1 MATGSWSPEGQQASS
16 QNFELKQTQLNLCL
30 ALSNEH
36 SLATLATQL
45 SELQIQQL
53 APIMQLTANDW
64 EQACSDLSDAE
75 LENLMR
81 FFTKAEALPGWEA
94 GDQSPV
100 IWLGKI
106 LKKRGTGINKDLVLW
121 IKANSDNR
129 FLPHGS
135 LL

>member
-1 MATGSWSPEGQQASS
+1 MTTGSWSPEGEKAS
-16 QNFELKQTQLNLCL
+16 QNFSLNEADIRLCL
-30 ALSNEH
+30 SLSNTQNLDNL
-36 SLATLATQL
+36 SSQL
-45 SELQIQQL
+45 SREQVQNM
-53 APIMQLTANDW
+53 APIMQQPAETW
-64 EQACSDLSDAE
+64 EQACAALSDQE

-81 FFTKAEALPGWEA
+81 FFTVAEALPGWEA
-94 GDQSPV
+94 GDNSPV

-106 LKKRGTGINKDLVLW
+106 LKKRGTGLNKDLVLW